1 MEKKILISLLI
12 ASFVLFGMT
21 GCQKEDSTT
30 KEPVQEEQIQGES
43 KEELQKEQI
52 PSTKENEEAADIQ
65 ESSTL
70 TCSLCEEEK
79 ICAVYTA
86 EGVEYIVC
94 PDCANEFRTAFAE
107 TADKQICSGC
117 EEERICGVYV
127 VEGKEYVVCP
137 DDYEE
142 FAHGMGLIEDSNMTS
157 DAEADSQIE
166 TEQNNISSY
175 DDYMASITKQ
185 SDILK
190 TSLEQEILTQQD
202 MNLKSEELYELWD
215 DALNYLWGKLKE
227 SLPEDEFSK
236 LLDEQRIW
244 ISEKEKN
251 VEEAGRDVEG
261 GSMYSLVV
269 NMEAA
274 KITEERVYELY
285 QLFK

>member
-21 GCQKEDSTT
+21 GCQKEDSIP
-30 KEPVQEEQIQGES
+30 KEPVQKQQIQGES
-43 KEELQKEQI
+43 KEELQEEKI
-52 PSTKENEEAADIQ
+52 PSTEENEEAADIQ

-70 TCSLCEEEK
+70 TCSL
-79 ICAVYTA
+79 
-86 EGVEYIVC
+86 
-94 PDCANEFRTAFAE
+94 
-107 TADKQICSGC
+107 C

-157 DAEADSQIE
+157 DAEADAQIE

-175 DDYMASITKQ
+175 DDYMASITEQ

>member
-1 MEKKILISLLI
+1 
-12 ASFVLFGMT
+12 
-21 GCQKEDSTT
+21 
-30 KEPVQEEQIQGES
+30 
-43 KEELQKEQI
+43 
-52 PSTKENEEAADIQ
+52 
-65 ESSTL
+65 
-70 TCSLCEEEK
+70 
-79 ICAVYTA
+79 
-86 EGVEYIVC
+86 
-94 PDCANEFRTAFAE
+94 
-107 TADKQICSGC
+107 
-117 EEERICGVYV
+117 
-127 VEGKEYVVCP
+127 
-137 DDYEE
+137 
-142 FAHGMGLIEDSNMTS
+142 MGLIEDSNMTS

-175 DDYMASITKQ
+175 DDYMASITEQ